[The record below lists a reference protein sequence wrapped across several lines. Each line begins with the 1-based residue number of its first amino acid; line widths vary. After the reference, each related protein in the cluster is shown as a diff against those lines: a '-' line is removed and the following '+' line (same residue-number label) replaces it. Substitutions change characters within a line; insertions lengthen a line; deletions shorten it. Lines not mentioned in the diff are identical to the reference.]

1 MVKGQ
6 TGAIRRR
13 ELPGLHSCGLP
24 AFQKEMTEMHEI
36 FDMLDLFYANK
47 YMYEKLQ
54 RRNRKYELS
63 QQNKSK
69 DEKSGSQNLRKLR
82 ALASV

>member
-1 MVKGQ
+1 MQ
-6 TGAIRRR
+6 
-13 ELPGLHSCGLP
+13 
-24 AFQKEMTEMHEI
+24 EI

-69 DEKSGSQNLRKLR
+69 DEKSGSQNLCKLR

>member
-1 MVKGQ
+1 MQ
-6 TGAIRRR
+6 
-13 ELPGLHSCGLP
+13 
-24 AFQKEMTEMHEI
+24 EI

-63 QQNKSK
+63 QQNKSE
-69 DEKSGSQNLRKLR
+69 DEKSGSKNLRKLR
-82 ALASV
+82 TLATMRRD